1 MDIKIRFTKKACLIF
16 TGVVLCGVIAFG
28 GWYHSATKARQDIKA
43 TCQNNCNCFNNV
55 VDYRLTNEQVQ
66 LFARFMKELQKRK
79 DANVLEFM
87 DAVEAVKIQKA
98 FVACQPAVA
107 EPTPA
112 PAPKTVEQPAQQKKK
127 SKK

>member
-28 GWYHSATKARQDIKA
+28 GWYHSAAKARQDVKA
-43 TCQNNCNCFNNV
+43 TCQSNCDCFNNV
-55 VDYRLTNEQVQ
+55 VDYRLTNEQVR
-66 LFARFMKELQKRK
+66 LFARFMKELHRRK
-79 DANVLEFM
+79 DASVLEFM
-87 DAVEAVKIQKA
+87 DAVDAVKIQKSFA
-98 FVACQPAVA
+98 ACQPAVA

-112 PAPKTVEQPAQQKKK
+112 PQAVEQPAQQKKK